1 VIMELLI
8 GLRETMARAAP
19 AAECAGPAEPDAAG
33 PNDAFAELVAR
44 ALDELPEPFLSALDQ
59 VPVLVASDGAAHT
72 AYGLYHAATSP
83 HGDEPARI
91 VIFSDTLTRDFGHD
105 PELLIAQVRRTVR
118 HELAHH
124 LGFDEPGVA
133 RLGL

>member
-1 VIMELLI
+1 MIMGLLM
-8 GLRETMARAAP
+8 GLRETIAP
-19 AAECAGPAEPDAAG
+19 AAPTAEPGPAEPDATEPG
-33 PNDAFAELVAR
+33 EPFAELVAR
-44 ALDELPEPFLSALDQ
+44 ALDELPEPFLRALDQ
-59 VPVLVASDGAAHT
+59 VPVLLASDGAAHA
-72 AYGLYHAATSP
+72 AYGLYHGATAR

-91 VIFSDTLTRDFGHD
+91 VIFTDTLTRDYGHD

-133 RLGL
+133 HLGL

>member
-1 VIMELLI
+1 M
-8 GLRETMARAAP
+8 GLRKSTAPAAP
-19 AAECAGPAEPDAAG
+19 AAERTGPAEPDTAG
-33 PNDAFAELVAR
+33 PDDAFAELVAR
-44 ALDELPEPFLSALDQ
+44 ALDELPEPFLRALDQ
-59 VPVLVASDGAAHT
+59 VPVLVASDGAEHA
-72 AYGLYHAATSP
+72 AYGLYHGATVR

-91 VIFSDTLTRDFGHD
+91 VIFSDTLTRDFGDD
-105 PELLIAQVRRTVR
+105 PELLVAQVRRTVR

>member
-1 VIMELLI
+1 MP
-8 GLRETMARAAP
+8 RSRATP
-19 AAECAGPAEPDAAG
+19 
-33 PNDAFAELVAR
+33 FAELVAR
-44 ALDELPEPFLSALDQ
+44 ALDELPEPFLRALDQ
-59 VPVLVASDGAAHT
+59 VPVLVASDGAAHA
-72 AYGLYHAATSP
+72 AYGLYHGATAR

-91 VIFSDTLTRDFGHD
+91 VIFTDTLTRDYGHD

-133 RLGL
+133 HLGL